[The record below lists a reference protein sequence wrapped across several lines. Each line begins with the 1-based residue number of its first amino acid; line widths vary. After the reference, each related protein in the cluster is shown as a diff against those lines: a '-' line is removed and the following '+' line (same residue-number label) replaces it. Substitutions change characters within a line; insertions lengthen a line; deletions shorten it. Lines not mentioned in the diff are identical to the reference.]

1 MIILIVEDEALVA
14 LALQL
19 ALELAGHQVVG
30 PGLSA
35 DEMLQLAGTEQP
47 DIALVDIDLRSA
59 IDGIEV
65 ARLLRDR
72 HATTS
77 LFLTGQLEAA
87 RSASDA
93 AAGLIPKPYDLGTV
107 VCAINAVAQIR
118 LGQSPE
124 TMPPQLEVFG

>member
-1 MIILIVEDEALVA
+1 MIVLIVEDEVLVA
-14 LALQL
+14 LVLKVV
-19 ALELAGHQVVG
+19 LEQAGHQVVG
-30 PGLSA
+30 PAFSA
-35 DEMLQLAGTEQP
+35 GAALQLAEAEQP
-47 DIALVDIDLRSA
+47 DLALVDIDLRSE
-59 IDGIEV
+59 IDGIAV

-72 HATTS
+72 HGTTS

-107 VCAINAVAQIR
+107 VRAIDAVARIR
-118 LGQSPE
+118 MGQLPA